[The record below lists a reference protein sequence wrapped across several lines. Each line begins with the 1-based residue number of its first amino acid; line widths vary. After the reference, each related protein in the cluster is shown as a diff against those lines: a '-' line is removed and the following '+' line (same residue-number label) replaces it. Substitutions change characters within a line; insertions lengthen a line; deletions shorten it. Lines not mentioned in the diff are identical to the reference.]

1 MRFER
6 GIKEF
11 KGIKI
16 MYSERIGTDIYML
29 QWAACA
35 KRF

>member
-1 MRFER
+1 MRFEM
-6 GIKEF
+6 GIEEF
-11 KGIKI
+11 RVIKI
-16 MYSERIGTDIYML
+16 MYSERIGKDIYML